1 MALVQDR
8 VSSPIG
14 DIVLVAEDGALR
26 LLEFDDGPR
35 LAAFMARHF
44 GAVDIPR
51 KENPWGLSDALRAY
65 LKGDL
70 AAIDKLPVRPKGT
83 AFQQRVWAELRQ
95 IPAGRTIAYRELAKR
110 AGRPTAI
117 RAAGAANGQN
127 PVSIVIPCHRV
138 VGTDGTLTGYGGGL
152 ERKRWLLEHEGAL
165 EANRDAALSR
175 GGR

>member
-1 MALVQDR
+1 MTLVKDR
-8 VSSPIG
+8 IGSPIG

-35 LAAFMARHF
+35 FEVFMTRHF
-44 GAVDIPR
+44 GAADIPR
-51 KENPWGLSDALRAY
+51 KKNPWGLSAAVGDY

-70 AAIDKLPVRPKGT
+70 AAIDILPARPQGT
-83 AFQQRVWAELRQ
+83 PFQQDVWRELRK
-95 IPAGRTIAYRELAKR
+95 IPAGQTIAYRELARR

-127 PVSIVIPCHRV
+127 PVAIVVPCHRV

-152 ERKRWLLEHEGAL
+152 ARKRWLLEHEGAL
-165 EANRDAALSR
+165 SR
-175 GGR
+175 TD